1 MLATKTRQNNKY
13 NLSEAENYLPHFFCI
28 RLIGLIRLIGPIK
41 ENHRNFGRTTG
52 GLIYDYGEN
61 QSENG
66 ATEISKIR
74 REKKVI
80 AK

>member
-1 MLATKTRQNNKY
+1 MKLLWFQITLYHA
-13 NLSEAENYLPHFFCI
+13 I
-28 RLIGLIRLIGPIK
+28 IDPIK
-41 ENHRNFGRTTG
+41 ENPRNFGRTSG

-80 AK
+80 TK